1 MDDLG
6 FKMNRIVSEE
16 DLKCSHL
23 QKKKQ
28 QQYMTSEIEVKGQN
42 IQVTT
47 QEQPKLS

>member
-6 FKMNRIVSEE
+6 VKMNRIVSEE

-23 QKKKQ
+23 QKKQ

>member
-6 FKMNRIVSEE
+6 VKMNRIVSEE

-23 QKKKQ
+23 QKTTTTI
-28 QQYMTSEIEVKGQN
+28 YDSEIEVKGQN